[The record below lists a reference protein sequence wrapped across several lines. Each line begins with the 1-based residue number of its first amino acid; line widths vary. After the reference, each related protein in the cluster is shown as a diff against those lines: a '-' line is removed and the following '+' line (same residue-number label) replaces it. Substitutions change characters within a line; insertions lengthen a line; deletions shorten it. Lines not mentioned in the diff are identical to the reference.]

1 MRTIQLCVHCK
12 KSPAGF
18 WVSRSTSTVSGRPW
32 CLACCQELDRVHCDI
47 IPFGGGR
54 ARSARPA
61 AVP

>member
-18 WVSRSTSTVSGRPW
+18 WVSRGTSTVSGRPW
-32 CLACCQELDRVHCDI
+32 CLACCQELDRVHCAI
-47 IPFGGGR
+47 TPFGGGH
-54 ARSARPA
+54 ARSARRA